1 MLRLLFAWFA
11 ENKAKIQSMRGPD
24 LPRCK
29 CNVFWIH
36 RVGVM
41 VLLCR
46 PEMRLHLD
54 AVWELWSTVFCLAIW
69 ALCTLV
75 ARNPLIVVV
84 CLLDVLIVLSLFRLE
99 TIFGCVCEPLQLY
112 QRSRVPPDEKLMRL
126 LFYIF
131 LLWQLALKLKG
142 KLQLVLHAIHCSS
155 FVKKNFKKEGRAW
168 CKR

>member
-1 MLRLLFAWFA
+1 
-11 ENKAKIQSMRGPD
+11 
-24 LPRCK
+24 
-29 CNVFWIH
+29 
-36 RVGVM
+36 
-41 VLLCR
+41 
-46 PEMRLHLD
+46 
-54 AVWELWSTVFCLAIW
+54 
-69 ALCTLV
+69 
-75 ARNPLIVVV
+75 VV

-155 FVKKNFKKEGRAW
+155 FVKKKFKKKTGENEI
-168 CKR
+168 